1 MRISDWSS
9 DVCSSDLSSAI
20 GLTKVSLA
28 SSDLSAACGS
38 AKPVGRS
45 FSKFSALEKRVDKS
59 SSTLAVGVFAADLT
73 RSAKLRFLEVIDQ
86 PFTENIFRNSRVK
99 AFTSSIARD
108 FLAKIGRASCRE
120 RVCQYV

>member
-1 MRISDWSS
+1 MIAVLGWLRTCGVANGVGFVVSS
-9 DVCSSDLSSAI
+9 GALPSSAI

-99 AFTSSIARD
+99 AFTSSIARED
-108 FLAKIGRASCRE
+108 RKS
-120 RVCQYV
+120 VV